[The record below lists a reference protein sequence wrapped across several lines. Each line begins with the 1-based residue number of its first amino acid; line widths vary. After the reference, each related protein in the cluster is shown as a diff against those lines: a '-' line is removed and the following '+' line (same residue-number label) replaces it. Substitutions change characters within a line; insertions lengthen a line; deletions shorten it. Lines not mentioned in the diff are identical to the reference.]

1 MTDVTPAYYI
11 AGTLACVGGMIGG
24 LRAYYTKQRDRWTE
38 EGATRSQ
45 NSMVM
50 RENTEGIRQLTTTL
64 GETNKQLTSLAR
76 RTENHDMRIR
86 ALENHS
92 SVPPSNRPR
101 SSRYYPAHGND
112 EQEER
117 D

>member
-45 NSMVM
+45 NATVM
-50 RENTEGIRQLTTTL
+50 RENTEGIRQLNTTL
-64 GETNKQLTSLAR
+64 GETNKQLSGLAR
-76 RTENHDMRIR
+76 QTESHDLRLR
-86 ALENHS
+86 ALENQ
-92 SVPPSNRPR
+92 VLPPGRSR
-101 SSRYYPAHGND
+101 SSRYYPDHGND
-112 EQEER
+112 REER
-117 D
+117 DR